1 MKGKK
6 ILYSTWMKAVAFAVC
21 VVTAAAVVGEV
32 CKAVSEMR
40 NGSEYR
46 PGESFEES
54 DVLLRKLSIG
64 VQTLAD
70 AITDESSSEVFNR
83 TWLNTSGLE
92 YYAENLET
100 GTVITN
106 GGN

>member
-70 AITDESSSEVFNR
+70 AITDESSSEVLTEPGSTHQDLSIMQKISR
-83 TWLNTSGLE
+83 Q
-92 YYAENLET
+92 AE
-100 GTVITN
+100 
-106 GGN
+106 